1 MSRSIANETK
11 YLLAKK
17 ILLDLYKQNLLT
29 TDELAEVTLE
39 LGKIWKMKPEYEKS
53 NDKSQN

>member
-1 MSRSIANETK
+1 MSRAITNDTK

-29 TDELAEVTLE
+29 TDELASITQE
-39 LGKIWKMKPEYEKS
+39 LARIWKTKSKIDQS
-53 NDKSQN
+53 NDISHN